1 MIRSVIRSLSD
12 RARTILLAAV
22 VVLCAATGIVVA
34 SQGKSPPARP
44 LSDEFS
50 GPVMPPNFR
59 APGFSLLDQDGRR
72 TTLAGYRGRVVI
84 VSFMHAGCHDTCPI
98 MTQQIRGALD
108 DLGARVPVL
117 AVSVNPAED
126 TPALARHFVASQHMK
141 GRMRFLVGT
150 LGQLKPVWK
159 GYGIQPDVG
168 GLHHS
173 AFVFLVDKRGYG
185 RVGIPAAHLTPEGLV
200 HDLRKLGV
208 ASKA

>member
-1 MIRSVIRSLSD
+1 MSNGLSN
-12 RARTILLAAV
+12 RTRMTLLAGVALVCAAAGV
-22 VVLCAATGIVVA
+22 VVLA
-34 SQGKSPPARP
+34 SQGKTSPRA
-44 LSDEFS
+44 LSEEFR

-59 APGFSLLDQDGRR
+59 APEFSLLDQDGRR
-72 TTLAGYRGRVVI
+72 TTLSEYRGRVVI
-84 VSFMHAGCHDTCPI
+84 LSFMHAGCNETCPI

-126 TPALARHFVASQHMK
+126 TPRLARHFIAKQHMT

-150 LGQLKPVWK
+150 LAQLKPVWK
-159 GYGIQPDVG
+159 GYGIQPDID

-173 AFVFLVDKRGYG
+173 AFVFLIDRRGIG
-185 RVGIPAAHLTPEGLV
+185 RIGFPAAHLTPEGLA

-208 ASKA
+208 SRSA